1 MNHSCKIRGNRC
13 LCTKPVISKR
23 NEVTRNAVLVDVS
36 FTLKKHDKKSLL
48 LLLLLS
54 TDCCEYVVQSSDI
67 FNLLILSISY
77 QMNWY
82 W

>member
-36 FTLKKHDKKSLL
+36 FTLKSLL
-48 LLLLLS
+48 LLLLLL

-67 FNLLILSISY
+67 FNLLVLSISY